1 MASVVETWKCPN
13 CSADVPSAFCPACGE
28 RPVGP
33 PDLTFRGLLAQFTK
47 AISGIDGRL
56 VRTFGSLL
64 VNPGALTNAYAQGRR
79 KPFIGPFQLFLIA
92 NVVFFAVQSMT
103 HTKVFSSTLDSHLH
117 HQDWSELAQQL
128 VTQRLQTTHRSLE
141 SYAPLFDQ
149 AAVLHAKSPVILM
162 VAPFALLLPV
172 AFLGKQRP
180 FATHVVFS
188 LHFHAFLLLLFCL
201 ALAIA
206 AAGVLLGG
214 PGLESARVDNV
225 LTAINV
231 VACTVYLYVATGAVY
246 ASTGAGRV
254 LKAFALALAVGAIV
268 LGYRFLVFLF
278 TLYMI

>member
-1 MASVVETWKCPN
+1 
-13 CSADVPSAFCPACGE
+13 
-28 RPVGP
+28 
-33 PDLTFRGLLAQFTK
+33 LRGLLAQFTK

-56 VRTFGSLL
+56 VRSFESLL
-64 VNPGALTNAYAQGRR
+64 ANPGALTNAYAQGRQ

-149 AAVLHAKSPVILM
+149 AAVLHAKSLVILM

>member
-1 MASVVETWKCPN
+1 LNFADATVAQLLIPVEDFDRGTAFYRDAPGPSVVMASVVKAWRCPN

-149 AAVLHAKSPVILM
+149 AA
-162 VAPFALLLPV
+162 
-172 AFLGKQRP
+172 
-180 FATHVVFS
+180 
-188 LHFHAFLLLLFCL
+188 
-201 ALAIA
+201 
-206 AAGVLLGG
+206 GVLMGG

-231 VACTVYLYVATGAVY
+231 VACTAYLYVATGAVY